1 MALSTQLPTHGRRA
15 CWGRDRSLTRSA
27 CSDAGNLD
35 LPVWLAAAAKPP
47 PKAFADA
54 GAPKGAAGDAGHPK
68 AGVPGDP
75 NPGVALAAKAGVAD
89 WPKPAR
95 PQTFMLQYSC
105 ITN

>member
-1 MALSTQLPTHGRRA
+1 M
-15 CWGRDRSLTRSA
+15 
-27 CSDAGNLD
+27 
-35 LPVWLAAAAKPP
+35 PVWLAAAAKPP
-47 PKAFADA
+47 PKAFGDA
-54 GAPKGAAGDAGHPK
+54 GAPK